1 MRSTGT
7 DQLVR
12 AMKAG
17 NAAGAKILWGDGR
30 LSIGRLGS
38 EHLDQEAPH
47 GICRDAHIAC

>member
-17 NAAGAKILWGDGR
+17 NAAGAKGLGQAVVFNVQLATGGD
-30 LSIGRLGS
+30 LGGN
-38 EHLDQEAPH
+38 EAV
-47 GICRDAHIAC
+47 GCLVGAV